1 MKGLPES
8 SKVIAD
14 DLRRTER
21 SINLAMRDAA
31 QLLLN
36 TLDATELHN
45 VSPSMALR
53 TVKAT
58 IGALEALAESQQ
70 QICVRA
76 HLSAEK
82 VGLKLGLTET
92 SWGEGAPK
100 PPMAD
105 REELDGEPGNIPVS
119 AAFAA

>member
-1 MKGLPES
+1 MTGLPETS
-8 SKVIAD
+8 RVIAD

-21 SINLAMRDAA
+21 SINLAMRDTA

-36 TLDATELHN
+36 TLDATEIHG

-58 IGALEALAESQQ
+58 IGALASLAESQQ
-70 QICVRA
+70 QISVRA

-82 VGLKLGLTET
+82 VGTQLGVAET
-92 SWGEGAPK
+92 SWGENLPK
-100 PPMAD
+100 PSNAD
-105 REELDGEPGNIPVS
+105 REELDRAASVVPVS
-119 AAFAA
+119 ANLTA

>member
-1 MKGLPES
+1 MNSLSQSG
-8 SKVIAD
+8 KVIAD
-14 DLRRTER
+14 DLRRVER
-21 SINLAMRDAA
+21 SINLAMKDAA

-36 TLDATELHN
+36 TLDATEAHG
-45 VSPSMALR
+45 VSPSMSLR

-92 SWGEGAPK
+92 SWGEPTPK
-100 PPMAD
+100 PSIAE
-105 REELDGEPGNIPVS
+105 REELDGTPADFPVS
-119 AAFAA
+119 AIISN

>member
-21 SINLAMRDAA
+21 SINSAMRDAA

-58 IGALEALAESQQ
+58 IGALSSLADSQQ
-70 QICVRA
+70 QISVRA

-82 VGLKLGLTET
+82 VADQLGLTET
-92 SWGEGAPK
+92 SWGENLPK
-100 PPMAD
+100 PSNAD
-105 REELDGEPGNIPVS
+105 REELDRTPANVPVS
-119 AAFAA
+119 ADIVA

>member
-1 MKGLPES
+1 MNSLSQSG
-8 SKVIAD
+8 KVIAD
-14 DLRRTER
+14 DFRRVER
-21 SINLAMRDAA
+21 SINLAMKDAA

-36 TLDATELHN
+36 TLDATDIHG
-45 VSPSMALR
+45 VSPSMSLR

-82 VGLKLGLTET
+82 VGLKLGLSET
-92 SWGEGAPK
+92 SWGENLPK
-100 PPMAD
+100 PAMDD
-105 REELDGEPGNIPVS
+105 REELDKEQSKIP
-119 AAFAA
+119 AYDK